1 MKILV
6 DTHAHTLV
14 SGHAYSTIK
23 EMSLS
28 AAQKGMEG
36 LALTEHAPQMPGSCG
51 LFYFQNLK
59 VVPKVMNGI
68 QMLLGVELNIMD
80 NKGTIDLEPLLIK
93 NLDIAIA
100 SIHTPCYGES
110 RGIEENTNAY
120 INAMKQPYINIIGHP
135 DDGRYPIDYERLVL
149 AAKEHQVL
157 LEVNNSSLRANG
169 FRVNAQENVSTLL
182 ELCKKHNVYITV
194 GSDAHVD
201 VDAGCFDDA
210 LAKLESCDFP
220 EELVVNTSFEKLK
233 PFINRYKNL

>member
-169 FRVNAQENVSTLL
+169 FRVNAQENVSILL

-210 LAKLESCDFP
+210 LVKLESCDFP